1 MREIVSAKNNE
12 EDYFIVHKLLLFQI
26 IQINQSINQNT
37 LSITIKTRKTTNS
50 GREYVYESIT
60 TTRYKEF
67 LFWLLLLLLL
77 SFYETYPLNKHIP

>member
-26 IQINQSINQNT
+26 IQSINQNT

-60 TTRYKEF
+60 TTR
-67 LFWLLLLLLL
+67 
-77 SFYETYPLNKHIP
+77 

>member
-26 IQINQSINQNT
+26 IQSINPSINQNT

-67 LFWLLLLLLL
+67 LFCCCCR
-77 SFYETYPLNKHIP
+77 FNETYPLNTHIP